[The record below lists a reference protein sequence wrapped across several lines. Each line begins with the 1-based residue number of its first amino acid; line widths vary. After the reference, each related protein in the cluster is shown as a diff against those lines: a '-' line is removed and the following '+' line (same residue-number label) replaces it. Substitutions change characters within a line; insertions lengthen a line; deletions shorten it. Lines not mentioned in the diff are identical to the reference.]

1 MVVPG
6 EMILMINDPILGVVA
21 TPSTKTLFP
30 LTAKEYVVPDS
41 VTAEPAWIV

>member
-6 EMILMINDPILGVVA
+6 EMILMINEPMLGVVA
-21 TPSTKTLFP
+21 TPSINTLFP
-30 LTAKEYVVPDS
+30 LGAKEYVVPDS